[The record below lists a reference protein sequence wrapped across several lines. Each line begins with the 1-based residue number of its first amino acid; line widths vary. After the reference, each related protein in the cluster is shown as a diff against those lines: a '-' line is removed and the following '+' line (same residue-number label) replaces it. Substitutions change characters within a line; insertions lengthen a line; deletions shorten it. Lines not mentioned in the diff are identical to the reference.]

1 MNQVEEILSQLK
13 DGDKLIYNIAANVI
27 EQQQKRIDELVEEN
41 KRLKSYVERKL
52 NRNLP
57 TYEQLEAKLKEVEHA
72 THNVSAFTK
81 KAEQMLREQEALIEL
96 REDEWDTPQKYEAW
110 GVKRGIERII
120 NFAKR
125 HYV

>member
-57 TYEQLEAKLKEVEHA
+57 TYEQLEAKLKELKDEIQKVWNEDGQNGEIQMKTPIAWHRILRL
-72 THNVSAFTK
+72 SEQLKTK
-81 KAEQMLREQEALIEL
+81 QH
-96 REDEWDTPQKYEAW
+96 DTTRNHK
-110 GVKRGIERII
+110 
-120 NFAKR
+120 
-125 HYV
+125 

>member
-13 DGDKLIYNIAANVI
+13 DGDKLIYNIAAKVI
-27 EQQQKRIDELVEEN
+27 EQQQKRIDEL
-41 KRLKSYVERKL
+41 
-52 NRNLP
+52 
-57 TYEQLEAKLKEVEHA
+57 EAKLKEVEYA
-72 THNVSAFTK
+72 THNVNAFIK

-96 REDEWDTPQKYEAW
+96 REDEWDTLQKYEAW